1 MKKIFAIISLI
12 FAVFATSADE
22 SVYYNA
28 ADFKVI
34 GTLAPDARQ
43 PFSRLPDEMK
53 DSIRKEVWDL
63 GLNSAGIAVRFATDT
78 DTLRVRWKSHNSFR
92 MNHMTAT
99 GIRGLD
105 LYVLCEDS
113 TWTFVNSGRPNLNK
127 AVTTSRLVTK
137 MPGDG
142 MREYMLYL
150 SLYDGVDSLEIGVD
164 STAVITPGR
173 VNLPV
178 CEKPIVMYGTSILQG
193 GCATRPG
200 MAHTNIL
207 ERKLN
212 REVINLGFSGNARL
226 DMPIAHLMASCD
238 ASCYVID
245 VLPNCTSDILNERL
259 AEFYSII
266 RSIRPDTPI
275 IFVESPLFP
284 VMRFDE
290 EVNTTITEKNATLKR
305 IYNSFLEA
313 GDSNIYYFE
322 GEDVFAGNPELTVD
336 NYHFTDY
343 GFTLFAERLL
353 PVIQQAI
360 SK

>member
-28 ADFKVI
+28 ADFKLI

-105 LYVLCEDS
+105 LYVLCDDS

-173 VNLPV
+173 VN
-178 CEKPIVMYGTSILQG
+178 
-193 GCATRPG
+193 
-200 MAHTNIL
+200 
-207 ERKLN
+207 
-212 REVINLGFSGNARL
+212 
-226 DMPIAHLMASCD
+226 
-238 ASCYVID
+238 
-245 VLPNCTSDILNERL
+245 
-259 AEFYSII
+259 
-266 RSIRPDTPI
+266 
-275 IFVESPLFP
+275 
-284 VMRFDE
+284 
-290 EVNTTITEKNATLKR
+290 
-305 IYNSFLEA
+305 
-313 GDSNIYYFE
+313 
-322 GEDVFAGNPELTVD
+322 
-336 NYHFTDY
+336 
-343 GFTLFAERLL
+343 
-353 PVIQQAI
+353 
-360 SK
+360 